1 MPTTSCSTSPEAVT
15 DQQIKC
21 ELVEVLNVFGK
32 LATMTPD
39 EVKATIRA
47 VSEGLH
53 SRNVRFAAY
62 REAMTRFRIGACG
75 RPEKDRAF
83 APVAPV
89 IVSLAHECE
98 CELRASEY
106 RERQRQIAPPPV
118 EECEPLTAEQR
129 SMIDRVRA
137 AMSRSTKP
145 IPKEATN
152 GR

>member
-1 MPTTSCSTSPEAVT
+1 MTPVSDTE
-15 DQQIKC
+15 IKR

-89 IVSLAHECE
+89 IVSLAHSCE
-98 CELRASEY
+98 CELRASEWKA
-106 RERQRQIAPPPV
+106 RQRLIATAD
-118 EECEPLTAEQR
+118 EAIDAADTFPLDDEQKAKAEKMLAKIR
-129 SMIDRVRA
+129 DRLRIK
-137 AMSRSTKP
+137 T
-145 IPKEATN
+145 IPKESAH
-152 GR
+152 GKS